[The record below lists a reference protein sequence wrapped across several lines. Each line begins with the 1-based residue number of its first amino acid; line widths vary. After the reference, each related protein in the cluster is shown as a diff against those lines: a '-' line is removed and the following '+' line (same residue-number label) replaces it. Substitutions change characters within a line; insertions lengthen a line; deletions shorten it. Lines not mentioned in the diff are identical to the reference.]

1 MFRLVCVLTVCV
13 ALTGCAAVKD
23 FIRDTNCGPQS
34 QAHQGCS
41 NYEKAE
47 DPQDPTTTSS
57 GRINPYSGDLSA
69 AYLD

>member
-1 MFRLVCVLTVCV
+1 MYRFMCVLAVCV

-23 FIRDTNCGPQS
+23 FIRDTNCGSQS
-34 QAHQGCS
+34 QANKGCS
-41 NYEKAE
+41 NYQPADDLEIV
-47 DPQDPTTTSS
+47 TTTSS